1 MRIVSEITMT
11 SPIQP
16 KSSWSCQQAH
26 QAQQRPNSDPR
37 KGGVLAQNNHQGAQE
52 EKFFNWVFPRTVL
65 LILQLIFFSGIGPKG
80 TTEKGGKKGAGCAE
94 KKMSVRSATDETQ
107 PLLRSVTDEGQHVFA
122 NPPLENGADI
132 PDTTI
137 IDFDPSGDAEN
148 PLEWAAPFKWTI
160 VSMLAMMAFTVCV
173 SIPPQPLAVPYY

>member
-1 MRIVSEITMT
+1 
-11 SPIQP
+11 
-16 KSSWSCQQAH
+16 
-26 QAQQRPNSDPR
+26 
-37 KGGVLAQNNHQGAQE
+37 
-52 EKFFNWVFPRTVL
+52 
-65 LILQLIFFSGIGPKG
+65 
-80 TTEKGGKKGAGCAE
+80 
-94 KKMSVRSATDETQ
+94 MSVRSATTDETQ
-107 PLLRSVTDEGQHVFA
+107 PLLQSVTDEGQHVFA

-137 IDFDPSGDAEN
+137 IDFDPGDAEN